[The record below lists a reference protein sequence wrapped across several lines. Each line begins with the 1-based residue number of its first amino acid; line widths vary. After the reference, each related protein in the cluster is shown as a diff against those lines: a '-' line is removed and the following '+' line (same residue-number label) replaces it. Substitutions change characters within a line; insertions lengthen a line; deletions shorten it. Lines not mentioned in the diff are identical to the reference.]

1 MKFLRNWYHTSS
13 LKVKWSVG
21 TSAAIFFTFFLFS
34 FSQYHV
40 INKWMLY
47 EEKNNILQALNEITI
62 FVKQAG
68 SLDDNLAENKE
79 LQNQIYEKNQIIRI
93 LYPNGDE
100 YRVYNADTDTPKYY
114 IPFQPVHQKT
124 VTLLETD
131 NKKIY
136 LGRAPFHINGF
147 TGYIEII
154 QPLTR
159 YHQMMGSLFFIMSIF
174 GGFAFILSGL
184 FGFLM
189 AKSFLMPLQK
199 LSNTMKKI
207 RKKGFHERMEPSNSK
222 DEMGELTNIF
232 NDMMDQIEHSFNQ
245 QKRFVEDAS
254 HELRTPV
261 QIMEGHLKLLN
272 RWGKNDPIILDES
285 LQASIQELDRMK
297 KLVQELLE
305 LSRAE
310 QIESKGTDSSALL
323 LKTISQV
330 IKNFELIHEDFTFE
344 LKVDSDNQDNP
355 IVQISE
361 NHLEQILIIILDNA
375 VKYSDQ
381 IHKIDIC
388 LEEENSMVKV
398 TVRDYG
404 VGIPDE
410 DLSKIFHRFYR
421 VDKARSRARG
431 GNGLGL
437 SIAKQLVEGYTG
449 EIYASSTLG
458 KGTSITFT
466 LPLIE
471 NR

>member
-1 MKFLRNWYHTSS
+1 MKYLKNWFQTSS

-21 TSAAIFFTFFLFS
+21 TSAAIFITFFIFS
-34 FSQYHV
+34 FLQYHV
-40 INKWMLY
+40 ISKLMLN
-47 EEKNNILQALNEITI
+47 EEKNNISQALNEISLYL
-62 FVKQAG
+62 KQGG
-68 SLDDNLAENKE
+68 SLDETSENNSE
-79 LQNQIYEKNQIIRI
+79 IMSQIYDKDQIVRL
-93 LYPNGDE
+93 LYPNGE
-100 YRVYNADTDTPKYY
+100 PKRTYFSSKKTPKYY
-114 IPFQPVHQKT
+114 VSFQPVHQKT
-124 VTLLETD
+124 ILLLETN

-136 LGRAPFHINGF
+136 LGRVPVHSDYF

-159 YHQMMGSLFFIMSIF
+159 YHQMMGSLFFIMTVFGSI
-174 GGFAFILSGL
+174 ALLLSGL

-199 LSNTMKKI
+199 LSATMKKI
-207 RKKGFHERMEPSNSK
+207 RKKGFHERMEPSDSK

-232 NDMMDQIEHSFNQ
+232 NEMMDKIELSFNQ

-272 RWGKNDPIILDES
+272 RWGKNDPNILEES
-285 LQASIQELDRMK
+285 LQASIQELERMK
-297 KLVQELLE
+297 KLVQELLD

-310 QIESKGTDSSALL
+310 QTEIKSRDNSTLL
-323 LKTISQV
+323 VPTLSHV
-330 IKNFELIHEDFTFE
+330 VKNFEVIHETFTFE
-344 LKVDSDNQDNP
+344 LNVQNVNHST
-355 IVQISE
+355 VQISE
-361 NHLEQILIIILDNA
+361 NHLEQIMIIILDNA

-381 IHKIDIC
+381 IHKIDIDV
-388 LEEENSMVKV
+388 EEEDSWMKITVK
-398 TVRDYG
+398 DYG
-404 VGIPDE
+404 VGIPEE

-421 VDKARSRARG
+421 VDKARSRAKG

-449 EIYASSTLG
+449 EIYAKSKIG
-458 KGTSITFT
+458 EGTSITFT
-466 LPLIE
+466 LPVIE